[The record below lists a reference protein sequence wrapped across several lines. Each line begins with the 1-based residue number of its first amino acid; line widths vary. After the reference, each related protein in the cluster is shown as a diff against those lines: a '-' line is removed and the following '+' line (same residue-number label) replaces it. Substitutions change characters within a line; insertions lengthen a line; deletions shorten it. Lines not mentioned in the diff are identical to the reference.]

1 MNNLVKIGI
10 FYDGNYFAHVSNYYN
25 YIHQRRARISISGLH
40 DFIRKTVANY
50 EKVDICYAQVVDAH
64 YFRGRYMASESQKSN
79 KLMSERQ
86 FDDILMT
93 SGIVTHY
100 LPITSRG
107 EKGID
112 VWFSLEALELAMYKH
127 FDVVVLIACDSDYVP
142 LVRKLNTLG
151 IRVMVMS
158 WEFEYIDPLG
168 RQMITTTSQQLLN
181 EVSYPIAMQTIIDE
195 KIKTNDPFINA
206 LFVKK
211 SMVPKPVEVD
221 EEESDKT
228 ESAPSSPKNITLES
242 DEDFNGT
249 IQAIKDGYGFIRP
262 DNNTPN
268 IFFYYGEL
276 EDADFN
282 DLKMGDSVKYKLGK
296 NDRGYCALQI
306 RLVESIDYNSY

>member
-1 MNNLVKIGI
+1 MNSLVKIGI

-25 YIHQRRARISISGLH
+25 YIHTRRARISISGLH
-40 DFIRKTVANY
+40 EFIRKTVASY
-50 EKVDICYAQVVDAH
+50 EKVDICHAQVVDAH
-64 YFRGRYMASESQKSN
+64 YFRGRYLASESQKSN

-100 LPITSRG
+100 LPITQRG

-181 EVSYPIAMQTIIDE
+181 EVSYPVAMQAIIDE
-195 KIKTNDPFINA
+195 RIRTNDPFING

-211 SMVPKPVEVD
+211 SSINKPID
-221 EEESDKT
+221 DDDDAPIS
-228 ESAPSSPKNITLES
+228 ESAQSNPKNITLES
-242 DEDFNGT
+242 DEDFTGA

-282 DLKMGDSVKYKLGK
+282 DLKIGDRVKYKLGR
-296 NDRGYCALQI
+296 NDRGLCALQI
-306 RLVESIDYNSY
+306 RLDESDDYNMY